1 MIVTL
6 RARSD
11 ADRRPTGAGKGRGDG
26 REDGRLM
33 SPLLCEGGNYD
44 DKLNDA
50 RARARRRRIED
61 DFETPFL
68 SVTVTICIWRPN
80 PRLQLNLAPRASIA
94 CKTAVAP

>member
-11 ADRRPTGAGKGRGDG
+11 ADRPQPTGAGKGRGDG
-26 REDGRLM
+26 REDGRGRLM
-33 SPLLCEGGNYD
+33 SPLLCERRNYD
-44 DKLNDA
+44 DKLKD
-50 RARARRRRIED
+50 ARRRRIED

>member
-11 ADRRPTGAGKGRGDG
+11 AYRRPTRAGKGRGDG

-33 SPLLCEGGNYD
+33 SPLLCERRNYD
-44 DKLNDA
+44 DKLND
-50 RARARRRRIED
+50 ARRRRIED